1 MRSLADLRNF
11 CAYIIHK
18 YGSPSG
24 ATEEDKAREFRKL
37 YLHNFPLDLKT
48 LRAIALVCGIDVN
61 GVDGKKLPQN
71 IRGYHVV
78 FGDRRNI
85 YYKNGDTVSGIENTI
100 LHEFREMI
108 EPVFAELCPDYSP
121 LRTSAVHLAA
131 NKFATA
137 VLLPRDAFR
146 EKVYETGFDVVAM
159 ARFYS
164 KSCSQ
169 VLLRMGEVLQGN
181 VFLYSALYEEGPEV
195 GSWILN
201 YWTMSVN
208 DNDPEANIY
217 GADGLF
223 PRKGKGVIPG
233 SLVDMVIK
241 EKKPCLAKRISVL
254 ESRDDDSL
262 VALASPVF
270 VSGSPDKVT
279 LVSLLSHNIKLLQ
292 PQIDRIQPVI
302 IEGFHRHL

>member
-1 MRSLADLRNF
+1 LRSLADLRNF

-48 LRAIALVCGIDVN
+48 LRAIALVCGIDVS

-85 YYKNGDTVSGIENTI
+85 YYKNDDTVSGIENTI

-108 EPVFAELCPDYSP
+108 EPVFAELCSDYSA
-121 LRTSAVHLAA
+121 LRTSALHLAA

-137 VLLPRDAFR
+137 VLLPKDAFR
-146 EKVYETGFDVVAM
+146 DKVYETGFDVVALSKLY
-159 ARFYS
+159 A

-169 VLLRMGEVLQGN
+169 VLLRMGEVLQGSI
-181 VFLYSALYEEGPEV
+181 FMYSALYEEGPEV
-195 GSWILN
+195 GSWTVN
-201 YWTMSVN
+201 YWTASAN
-208 DNDPEANIY
+208 DHDPEANIY
-217 GADGLF
+217 GGDGLF
-223 PRKGKGVIPG
+223 PRKGKAVMPG

-241 EKKPCLAKRISVL
+241 EHRPFLGRRISVL

-262 VALASPVF
+262 VALAIPVP
-270 VSGSPDKVT
+270 VNGSPAKVI
-279 LVSLLSHNIKLLQ
+279 LISMLSYNIKLIQ
-292 PQIDRIQPVI
+292 PQIDRLKPVI